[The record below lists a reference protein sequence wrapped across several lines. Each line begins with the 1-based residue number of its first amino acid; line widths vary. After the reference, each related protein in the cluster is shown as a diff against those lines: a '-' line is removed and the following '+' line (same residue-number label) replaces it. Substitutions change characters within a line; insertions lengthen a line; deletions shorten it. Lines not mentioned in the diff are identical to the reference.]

1 MYNTQERL
9 HNRLFY
15 HLFMKFLS
23 VTLICFPFPPPLP
36 HFSMYHSQLW
46 GKKDSRNKNV
56 FNNSGPHLALPN
68 FVFQVLPT
76 GHSLQL
82 YWCADSQIFL
92 SVFLCLCSFVL
103 ESPCEMPLHIYFMLL
118 THLIRPNLVTI
129 LSVLSHLNL
138 TWHLV
143 IPLYV
148 FNLSL
153 IWLKNV
159 SSD

>member
-92 SVFLCLCSFVL
+92 SVFLSLFLCPWISMWNATSYLLHVANSSHKAKLSYYTLCIESFKPDMTPGHTFICL
-103 ESPCEMPLHIYFMLL
+103 
-118 THLIRPNLVTI
+118 
-129 LSVLSHLNL
+129 
-138 TWHLV
+138 
-143 IPLYV
+143 
-148 FNLSL
+148 
-153 IWLKNV
+153 
-159 SSD
+159 

>member
-56 FNNSGPHLALPN
+56 FNNSGPHLALPL
-68 FVFQVLPT
+68 FSKCSQQDIHFSFIDVLTPKY
-76 GHSLQL
+76 SFL
-82 YWCADSQIFL
+82 YF
-92 SVFLCLCSFVL
+92 CLCSFVL

-138 TWHLV
+138 T
-143 IPLYV
+143 
-148 FNLSL
+148 
-153 IWLKNV
+153 
-159 SSD
+159 